1 MPGQGILFILI
12 GPSGAG
18 KNTLMKPVQK
28 YFHDLPQL
36 PTVTTRAPRGGE
48 QEGREHYFVSH
59 EQFQELIQTEALVEY
74 ENVHMDDFY
83 GTPHQHLEKAFS
95 QNQDLIAD
103 IDCLGADKIRAA
115 YPQNTVLIFVAP
127 SNLDILVERIR
138 QRGGV
143 TPEELNKRLE
153 RARFE
158 MTAAPRCDY
167 LIINDLVEPA
177 IEHLRRII
185 MAERLRRRGTPV
197 EHEAWFERPA
207 LHCKALGLIQLGDQ
221 LLTQVDAEGF
231 RLPAFVTTHRSD
243 DPQAVLIQKLRESL
257 GPEITIDAPYHA
269 RFKTVAPHH
278 VAIAAIP
285 GDVYLYFYYR
295 CAWPT
300 SNPTLPPG
308 WELHTPSELK
318 LPTTVID
325 MLAIKTYHP

>member
-36 PTVTTRAPRGGE
+36 PTVTTRAPRSGE
-48 QEGREHYFVSH
+48 QEGREHFFVSH
-59 EQFQELIQTEALVEY
+59 DRFQELIKTGALVEY
-74 ENVHMDDFY
+74 ENVHMDDYY
-83 GTPHQHLEKAFS
+83 GTPRQHLETAFS

-103 IDCLGADKIRAA
+103 IDFVGAEKIHVD

-127 SNLDILVERIR
+127 SNLGILAERIR
-138 QRGGV
+138 QRGAI
-143 TPEELNKRLE
+143 TPEELAKRQE

-158 MTAAPRCDY
+158 MTSAPRCDY

-185 MAERLRRRGTPV
+185 MAERLRRRGNPV
-197 EHEAWFERPA
+197 EHEPWFERPA
-207 LHCKALGLIQLGDQ
+207 IHCKAIGLIQQGDQ
-221 LLTQVDAEGF
+221 LLTQIGPDGF
-231 RLPAFVTTHRSD
+231 KLPAFSMAHHSD
-243 DPQAVLIQKLRESL
+243 APHEILVQNLRESL
-257 GPEITIDAPYHA
+257 GHEVIIEALLNAHFDTI
-269 RFKTVAPHH
+269 APHH

-285 GDVYLYFYYR
+285 GDVYLYFYYK
-295 CAWPT
+295 CAFLVP
-300 SNPTLPPG
+300 NPPLPAG
-308 WELHTPSELK
+308 WELHSPLELK

-325 MLAIKTYHP
+325 LLDIKTYQP